1 MAASR
6 KVQLIST
13 KYFMCINWG
22 HYIIYLQNKKFV
34 QLILWPGGAYTD
46 DTYATKPESRSHFR
60 IHFVNHDCIG
70 SLWQSQMSQKCRDYL
85 SRQVVFRFTFD
96 VVLLKAQRE
105 MAKIVDFDEN
115 HRFWRKLRILTNTAD
130 FNVPQI
136 LLKTADFDE
145 NHGF

>member
-1 MAASR
+1 MAVSG

-22 HYIIYLQNKKFV
+22 HYVIYLQNKKFV
-34 QLILWPGGAYTD
+34 QLILWPGEAYTD
-46 DTYATKPESRSHFR
+46 DTYATKPELQSHIR

-115 HRFWRKLRILTNTAD
+115 HRFWRKPRILT
-130 FNVPQI
+130 
-136 LLKTADFDE
+136 KTMDFDE
-145 NHGF
+145 NCRF